1 MVLTLNLSGLFG
13 MAVALRLVPAFL
25 QNEIPFLSIKTITYA
40 FCGVL
45 INRVYGLFWLILGV
59 HLLTFEAC

>member
-45 INRVYGLFWLILGV
+45 INRVYGLF
-59 HLLTFEAC
+59 